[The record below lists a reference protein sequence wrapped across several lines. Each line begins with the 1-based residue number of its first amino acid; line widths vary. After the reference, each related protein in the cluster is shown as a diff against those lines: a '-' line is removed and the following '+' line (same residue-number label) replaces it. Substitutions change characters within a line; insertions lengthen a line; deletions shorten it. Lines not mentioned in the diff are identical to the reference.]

1 MGAEHKTKVLL
12 VDDEPI
18 IRAVGTDALEEAGFE
33 VIEAKDA
40 DDAVRILEMLGEVHV
55 LFTDIRMP
63 GSMNGLELARLV
75 HERWPAMKILVT
87 SGDTWPTT
95 TQLPDDGHF
104 LAKPYRMDALQNE
117 VSSLMTCARAGRS

>member
-1 MGAEHKTKVLL
+1 MSVQYKTKILL
-12 VDDEPI
+12 VEDEPV

-33 VIEAKDA
+33 VIEAIDA

-63 GSMNGLELARLV
+63 GSMNGLELAQLV

-87 SGDTWPTT
+87 SGDTWPTSK
-95 TQLPDDGHF
+95 QMPDDGHF
-104 LAKPYRMDALQNE
+104 LPKPYRMDALQNE
-117 VSSLMTCARAGRS
+117 VTSLFT

>member
-1 MGAEHKTKVLL
+1 MGVEYKTKILL
-12 VDDEPI
+12 VEDEPI

-40 DDAVRILEMLGEVHV
+40 DDAVRILELLGEVHV

-63 GSMNGLELARLV
+63 GSMNGLELAQLV

-87 SGDTWPTT
+87 SGDTWPTN

-104 LAKPYRMDALQNE
+104 LPKPYRMDALQNE
-117 VSSLMTCARAGRS
+117 VCSLVTQAR